1 MEKHVRN
8 WVVDW
13 SEDRLSAARKKRVDQ
28 HLEKCSE
35 CRAYF
40 EKMSGVLLKVDH
52 SAISPLT
59 PDPFLPTRIK
69 AIAEARQKK
78 NASNN
83 GFVWQRLGKLQAA
96 TSAVMVTVAISIGIF
111 LGKGLASQNDPGNSQ
126 SVQTSIASE
135 YYDAFSNNG
144 LSYVWEA
151 MQENQ
156 GEENQ

>member
-8 WVVDW
+8 WVVEW
-13 SEDRLSAARKKRVDQ
+13 SENRLNAARKKRVDQ
-28 HLEKCSE
+28 HLENCSE

-40 EKMSGVLLKVDH
+40 EKMSGVLRAVDH
-52 SAISPLT
+52 SAIPPLT

-69 AIAEARQKK
+69 AIAEARQKE
-78 NASNN
+78 NASNK
-83 GFVWQRLGKLQAA
+83 GFVWRRLGKLQAA

-111 LGKGLASQNDPGNSQ
+111 LGKGLASQTEFSPSQ
-126 SVQTSIASE
+126 TVQTSITGE
-135 YYDAFSNNG
+135 YYDALFSDG
-144 LSYVWEA
+144 LSNVWEA